1 MISCKDI
8 SSTPPEIMQIAK
20 EDTLELLP
28 QKSRE
33 VYECAY
39 NRFIQWCTEMN
50 VKTYTESVLLAY
62 FVTTIKSS
70 TLWSMYSMLR
80 STLNLKNGINISS
93 YSKLKA
99 YLKKQNVGYKPKKSR
114 VLTKEQM
121 DQFLNSARDLQY
133 LIIIKIYVKNEKMN
147 MKDKFQLDFDYLQI
161 ILIIGVTGLSM

>member
-1 MISCKDI
+1 MISCEDI
-8 SSTPPEIMQIAK
+8 SSTPPEIMEIAK
-20 EDTLELLP
+20 EVTLELLP

-62 FVTTIKSS
+62 FANLSATMKSS

-80 STLNLKNGINISS
+80 STLNLKNGFNISG

-121 DQFLNSARDLQY
+121 DQFLNSAPDLQY
-133 LIIIKIYVKNEKMN
+133 LMIKVC
-147 MKDKFQLDFDYLQI
+147 
-161 ILIIGVTGLSM
+161 V